1 MNARSAFWSLTA
13 AAVVMVAGETASAAI
28 ARFHFVPVDGTGQVQ
43 LVPAPSGAAAD
54 KVSVLGRAPYS
65 CPPTPT
71 CVVHLCHPYT
81 NITLNI
87 PLALPPDSTPQI
99 MHRRDR
105 VIYNYG
111 SYTVTV
117 HFLPD
122 GSVDV
127 LYNSGLLRSVEVRQ
141 P

>member
-1 MNARSAFWSLTA
+1 MIARSAFSKLTA
-13 AAVVMVAGETASAAI
+13 VALVMVAGETASAAI
-28 ARFHFVPVDGTGQVQ
+28 ARFHFVPVNGTGAVQ
-43 LVPAPSGAAAD
+43 LVPAPSGAPAD
-54 KVSVLGRAPYS
+54 KVSVLGRSPYC

-71 CVVHLCHPYT
+71 CVVPFCHPYT
-81 NITLNI
+81 NATLNI
-87 PLALPPDSTPQI
+87 PLALPDSTPQM

-127 LYNSGLLRSVEVRQ
+127 IYNSGLLRTIEAH
-141 P
+141 

>member
-1 MNARSAFWSLTA
+1 MIARSTLAKLTA
-13 AAVVMVAGETASAAI
+13 VAVVMVAGETASAAI
-28 ARFHFVPVDGTGQVQ
+28 AVFHFVPVNGTGAVQ
-43 LVPAPSGAAAD
+43 LVPAPSGAPAD
-54 KVSVLGRAPYS
+54 RLSVLGRNPYC

-71 CVVHLCHPYT
+71 CVVPFCHPYT
-81 NITLNI
+81 SVTLNI
-87 PLALPPDSTPQI
+87 PLALPDSTPQM

-127 LYNSGLLRSVEVRQ
+127 IYNSGFFRAV
-141 P
+141 